1 MSRTSTLYAEFKMI
15 RFLYFLS
22 TLSVAAAAPAGS
34 SPALTYDYVIVGGGT
49 SGLVIAKHLSENSNV
64 PVLVIEV
71 GGSVLDNT
79 NVTSMNGYGRAFG
92 TDIDWQYK
100 SVPQTCGGNSTQ
112 VLRAGKALAST
123 SVINGMS
130 FTRAEHV
137 QIDAWQ
143 TIGNNGLTWNALWP

>member
-1 MSRTSTLYAEFKMI
+1 MI